1 MKVRELIKTLEADGW
16 RLDRWHGGS
25 HRQYKH
31 PTKPN
36 VVTVSGKESA
46 DVKPGTL
53 SDILR
58 TAGLKK

>member
-1 MKVRELIKTLEADGW
+1 MKVRELIRVLESDGW
-16 RLDRWHGGS
+16 YLDRWRGGS

-36 VVTVSGKESA
+36 VVSVSGKESA

-53 SDILR
+53 NGILR
-58 TAGLKK
+58 TAGLKE

>member
-1 MKVRELIKTLEADGW
+1 MKVRELIKLLESDGW

-31 PTKPN
+31 PTKSN

-46 DVKPGTL
+46 DIKPGTL